1 MMSII
6 IKPVLRQLNKEILVQ
21 DLQDISSPRYCCKMI
36 KIRIATNLLKRPF
49 LLLFLFLWPIFS
61 FENTSVNPERWILT
75 KQCTLKVN
83 GSTNI
88 NKFSCII
95 PEYTQPDTLV
105 FYKRNK
111 NELMKITGSMALEVQ
126 KFDCK
131 NTMMTSDLRKT
142 LKAKVYPKIIIRF
155 LNLSGYPDPSMKERA
170 ISGAVT
176 IELAGI
182 VKRFEVDYKYS
193 MKEDGLLQLIGTKQV
208 NFSDFNIEPPRKLGG
223 MIKTNNEL
231 NVEFMLHIKILNE
244 LK

>member
-1 MMSII
+1 
-6 IKPVLRQLNKEILVQ
+6 
-21 DLQDISSPRYCCKMI
+21 MI

-49 LLLFLFLWPIFS
+49 LLLFLFMWPIFS
-61 FENTSVNPERWILT
+61 FKNISADLEKWILT

-131 NTMMTSDLRKT
+131 NAMMTSDLRKT
-142 LKAKVYPKIIIRF
+142 LKAKVYPKIII
-155 LNLSGYPDPSMKERA
+155 
-170 ISGAVT
+170 
-176 IELAGI
+176 
-182 VKRFEVDYKYS
+182 VKRF
-193 MKEDGLLQLIGTKQV
+193 
-208 NFSDFNIEPPRKLGG
+208 
-223 MIKTNNEL
+223 
-231 NVEFMLHIKILNE
+231 
-244 LK
+244 

>member
-1 MMSII
+1 
-6 IKPVLRQLNKEILVQ
+6 
-21 DLQDISSPRYCCKMI
+21 MI
-36 KIRIATNLLKRPF
+36 KIRIAINLLKRPF
-49 LLLFLFLWPIFS
+49 LLLLLFLWPIFS
-61 FENTSVNPERWILT
+61 FKNISADLEKWILT

-126 KFDCK
+126 KFDCR
-131 NTMMTSDLRKT
+131 NAMMTSDLRKT

-182 VKRFEVDYKYS
+182 VKRFEVDYKYT
-193 MKEDGLLQLIGTKQV
+193 MNGDGALQLIGTKQV